1 MKKKTKIL
9 KTVVISAGTTLFL
22 IGIIVI
28 QSVETVKTGYQIID
42 LNKKWREENSKYIKL
57 ELKHTRFVKIEVME
71 RFIRANFSLKY
82 PDPEELVFVRVEN
95 DAGK

>member
-9 KTVVISAGTTLFL
+9 KTVVISGGITLFL

-42 LNKKWREENSKYIKL
+42 LNKKWRKENSRYIEL
-57 ELKHTRFVKIEVME
+57 ELKYTRLIKIEVME
-71 RFIRANFSLKY
+71 RFVRANFSLKY
-82 PDPEELVFVRVEN
+82 PDPGELVFVKVEN